1 MALMWLL
8 TTADLRHRL
17 LRFVVVAVL
26 TAVVFVL
33 LFLMT
38 GLIEQFNQEPF
49 LTVDAIGAEE
59 WVVPEGVS
67 GPFTASSTLPASV
80 AGAVDAPAS
89 DPVVVARGTLNLAD
103 ESTELLIF
111 GHVVNGVGALQPVEG
126 RAIGGTGEVL
136 LDRSTGVEVGTIVD
150 IGGAELEVVG
160 LTEDTTMLAGIPLA
174 TMEISDAQALVFG
187 TDAVISAVL
196 ADGGVTGHPDGTAVI
211 SADVAAEDAL
221 GPLENAVSSVDL
233 IRVLL
238 WVMAAIIIGAVVY
251 LSALDRARDFAVLKA
266 VGATNR
272 QLAGSL
278 AVQAV
283 LVALV
288 GVALAAGLQVA
299 IQPIF
304 PLTVRVPAS
313 AFWIIPA
320 VAVVVALLASIAGM
334 RKVAGSDPAAAF
346 AGPA

>member
-1 MALMWLL
+1 MWLL

-17 LRFVVVAVL
+17 LRFVVVTVL

-38 GLIEQFNQEPF
+38 GLIEQFNQEPY

-59 WVVPEGVS
+59 WVVPDGVS
-67 GPFTASSTLPASV
+67 GPFTASSTLPATV
-80 AGAVDAPAS
+80 ADGVSAAAS
-89 DPVVVARGTLNLAD
+89 DPAVVARGTLNLPD

-111 GHVVNGVGALQPVEG
+111 GHVVDGVGALVPVEG
-126 RAIGGTGEVL
+126 RAVSGVGQVV
-136 LDRSTGVEVGTIVD
+136 LDRSTEVAIGTTVD
-150 IGGAELEVVG
+150 IGGTDFEVVG
-160 LTEDTTMLAGIPLA
+160 LTEDTTILAGIPLA
-174 TMEISDAQALVFG
+174 SMAISDAQTLVFG
-187 TDAVISAVL
+187 TDAVISTVL
-196 ADGGVTGHPDGTAVI
+196 ADGGVTDYPDGTAVI
-211 SADVAAEDAL
+211 SAEMAAEDAL
-221 GPLENAVSSVDL
+221 GPLENAVTSVDL

-283 LVALV
+283 IVALV
-288 GVALAAGLQVA
+288 GVALAAGLQVI
-299 IQPIF
+299 IQPVF

-313 AFWIIPA
+313 AFWMIPA
-320 VAVVVALLASIAGM
+320 VAVVVALVASIAGM